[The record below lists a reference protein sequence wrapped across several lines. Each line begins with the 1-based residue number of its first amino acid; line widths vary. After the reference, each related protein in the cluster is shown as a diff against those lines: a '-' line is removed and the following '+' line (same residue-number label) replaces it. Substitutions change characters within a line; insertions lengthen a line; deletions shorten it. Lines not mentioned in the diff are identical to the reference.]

1 MAVSILSAQA
11 QTAPCG
17 SGSTLLPC
25 VLEHVCSVYSACA
38 AQLVDSR
45 PSVMVFGCS
54 IGIVWLRIVASRDA
68 QISGHCF
75 YVPLLSLYGF
85 LPDKP
90 TRIPLVAADIAFLPK
105 RP

>member
-17 SGSTLLPC
+17 SGSTLLSC
-25 VLEHVCSVYSACA
+25 VLEYSVYNACA

-45 PSVMVFGCS
+45 LSAMVFGCS
-54 IGIVWLRIVASRDA
+54 IGIVWLRIIASRDA